1 MACIKVI
8 INRVLEKLKVN
19 TISNKISKL
28 NTSILNPLIIASTN
42 ILNNLIKVN
51 ISTSIISA
59 EISLIK
65 ETITI
70 NCGIVCSIDKDKKRI
85 LFSKSGLDWNSD
97 EEGIEKY
104 NMLFASAPWGLEDYT
119 IEDMF
124 ED

>member
-8 INRVLEKLKVN
+8 INRVLEKLKIN
-19 TISNKISKL
+19 TLSNNISKL
-28 NTSILNPLIIASTN
+28 NTTILNPLIIASTN

-51 ISTSIISA
+51 ITTSLISA

-65 ETITI
+65 ETITV
-70 NCGIVCSIDKDKKRI
+70 NCGIVCLINNDKKTI
-85 LFSKSGLDWNSD
+85 TFSKPNINWMNT
-97 EEGIEKY
+97 EEGVEKY
-104 NMLFASAPWGLEDYT
+104 NTLFASAPWGLEDYI

>member
-85 LFSKSGLDWNSD
+85 LFSKSGLDWTSD